1 VESDVYTL
9 FGDGRAGVGRGNES
23 IELDI
28 LYFCYSNSVHLSAW
42 SESMNGCRRWLIG
55 VVIQSLSNR

>member
-9 FGDGRAGVGRGNES
+9 FGDGRAGVGWGNES

-28 LYFCYSNSVHLSAW
+28 LYFCYSYSVHLGAW
-42 SESMNGCRRWLIG
+42 SEPMNGCRI
-55 VVIQSLSNR
+55 